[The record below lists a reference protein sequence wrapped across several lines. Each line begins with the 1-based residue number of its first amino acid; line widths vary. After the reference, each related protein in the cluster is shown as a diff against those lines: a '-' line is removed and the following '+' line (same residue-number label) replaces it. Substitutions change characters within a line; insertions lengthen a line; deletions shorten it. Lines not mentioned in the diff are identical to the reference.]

1 MADRVT
7 PETRSRMMA
16 SIRSRDTK
24 PELIVRRYLHRAG
37 FRYRISPR
45 TLPGRPDIVLRRHR
59 VAVFVHGC
67 FWHGHQ
73 GCRFARI
80 PTTRTAF
87 WADKISSNRVRDGA
101 KEALLIQSDWRVA
114 VVWECALKGSQD
126 TALQRLVAFI
136 LADDQSIDIS
146 A

>member
-87 WADKISSNRVRDGA
+87 WADKISSNRVRDRA

>member
-24 PELIVRRYLHRAG
+24 PELVVRRYLHRAG

-45 TLPGRPDIVLRRHR
+45 NLPGRPDIVLRRHR

-101 KEALLIQSDWRVA
+101 KEALLNQSDWRVA
-114 VVWECALKGSQD
+114 VVWECALKGSQE

>member
-1 MADRVT
+1 MVDRVT

-24 PELIVRRYLHRAG
+24 PELVVRRYLHRTG

-67 FWHGHQ
+67 FWHGHR
-73 GCRFARI
+73 GCRFARV

-87 WADKISSNRVRDGA
+87 WADKISSNRARDRA